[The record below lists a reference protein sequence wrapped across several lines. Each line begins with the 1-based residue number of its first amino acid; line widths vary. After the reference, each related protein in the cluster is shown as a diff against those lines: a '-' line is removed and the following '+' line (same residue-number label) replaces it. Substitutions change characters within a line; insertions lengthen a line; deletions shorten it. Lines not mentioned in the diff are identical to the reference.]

1 MNCSICEHRQAQSRA
16 HTSFPRWIYYNYKHF
31 ILNQVLYFL
40 FWYVLQGWSFVLK
53 IPLVQI
59 HVFQF
64 DLKWVLRW
72 DHPLGTLS
80 HEPNLCWTKRSIGSQ
95 GTWTKAFQFQERFLK
110 IICFSFR
117 YSRNRQKVEAS
128 KLHPRSSRC
137 SNSFQWSQLEFD
149 KSTFISQTYH
159 IDTEQSR
166 FVGKCLQKTNQ
177 RKIAQWNGFEP
188 CQYKR
193 YNLFEFCEL

>member
-1 MNCSICEHRQAQSRA
+1 MNLLQLQAFYFKSSPLF
-16 HTSFPRWIYYNYKHF
+16 SFLIRTARM
-31 ILNQVLYFL
+31 VLCF
-40 FWYVLQGWSFVLK
+40 
-53 IPLVQI
+53 
-59 HVFQF
+59 
-64 DLKWVLRW
+64 
-72 DHPLGTLS
+72 
-80 HEPNLCWTKRSIGSQ
+80 ENSIGSDPCVPV
-95 GTWTKAFQFQERFLK
+95 WSEMSSALRSSFRDFVPRTKFVLDQKVNWFPRHMNKGISLSERFLK

-137 SNSFQWSQLEFD
+137 SNSFQWSQLEFN
-149 KSTFISQTYH
+149 KSTFVSQTYH

-193 YNLFEFCEL
+193 YNLFEFCEF